1 MKPFIIHHK
10 IAWLPSKLQY
20 CKTYS
25 IGFKGVENEV
35 FTFKLTKNSTHVI
48 LKSDSREIIVSKRE
62 LKRYFKDGCLQF
74 LATQFEVNDMPVQ
87 EFGLRDSA
95 ECPYCGK
102 AFEMNDIDEEDD
114 NDYERYLEHVLICVG

>member
-10 IAWLPSKLQY
+10 IGWLPSKLQY
-20 CKTYS
+20 RKTYS

-48 LKSDSREIIVSKRE
+48 LKSDSREIVVSKRE

-74 LATQFEVNDMPVQ
+74 LSAQFEVNDMPVQ
-87 EFGLRDSA
+87 AFGLGGSA
-95 ECPYCGK
+95 KCPYCGK
-102 AFEMNDIDEEDD
+102 TFVMNDIDEEDD
-114 NDYERYLEHVLICVG
+114 KYVEHVLMCEG